1 MYYFFKIMPVCGL
14 YIYIYLC
21 VCVCVGGERYSRQ
34 LENSEYYV
42 PFLQI
47 HNTNQ
52 QVEDS
57 DKFCNI
63 PGDQLQLTK
72 TPVAF
77 MDLDDAFHICQ
88 ARICS
93 YLISLLWAEVKS
105 FATY

>member
-1 MYYFFKIMPVCGL
+1 MG
-14 YIYIYLC
+14 YIYTSVC
-21 VCVCVGGERYSRQ
+21 VCVCVCRGEGMPRE

-42 PFLQI
+42 PFLKI

-52 QVEDS
+52 QIEDP

-72 TPVAF
+72 TPMVF

-88 ARICS
+88 ARICFN
-93 YLISLLWAEVKS
+93 LISLLWAEVKS

>member
-1 MYYFFKIMPVCGL
+1 MQDSWKILNIMSL
-14 YIYIYLC
+14 SYKYTILT
-21 VCVCVGGERYSRQ
+21 SK
-34 LENSEYYV
+34 LK
-42 PFLQI
+42 
-47 HNTNQ
+47 T
-52 QVEDS
+52 